1 MKKEILKSYNFHFS
15 IVEIIIKMSD
25 IIFSTISML
34 PKGFIKIGKILCV
47 IVSFRIF
54 KKDWQQENNLYNYC
68 IYGWRDHEFFRNWAL
83 REEYSNLLLITS
95 HIAKELR

>member
-34 PKGFIKIGKILCV
+34 PKSFIKIGKILCV
-47 IVSFRIF
+47 IVSFLESL
-54 KKDWQQENNLYNYC
+54 KKIDSKKTISTIIVYMDEGTMSFL
-68 IYGWRDHEFFRNWAL
+68 ET
-83 REEYSNLLLITS
+83 EP
-95 HIAKELR
+95 

>member
-1 MKKEILKSYNFHFS
+1 MKKQILKLYNFHFS
-15 IVEIIIKMSD
+15 IVEIIII

-47 IVSFRIF
+47 IVFLESLKKIDSKKTISTIIVYMDEGTMSFL
-54 KKDWQQENNLYNYC
+54 ET
-68 IYGWRDHEFFRNWAL
+68 AL
-83 REEYSNLLLITS
+83 RKEYSNLLLITS